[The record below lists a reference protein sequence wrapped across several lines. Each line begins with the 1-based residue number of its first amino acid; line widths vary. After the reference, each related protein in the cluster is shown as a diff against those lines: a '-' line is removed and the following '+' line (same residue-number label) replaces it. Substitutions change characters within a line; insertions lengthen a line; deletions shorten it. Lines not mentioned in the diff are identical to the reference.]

1 MLVVSCG
8 LKVVGSGC
16 WWFLGMIILA
26 VGVRVLVSGGSLW
39 WWWFVGGGGE
49 W

>member
-1 MLVVSCG
+1 MVVIFVDDGICG
-8 LKVVGSGC
+8 
-16 WWFLGMIILA
+16 
-26 VGVRVLVSGGSLW
+26 GVRVLVSGGSLW